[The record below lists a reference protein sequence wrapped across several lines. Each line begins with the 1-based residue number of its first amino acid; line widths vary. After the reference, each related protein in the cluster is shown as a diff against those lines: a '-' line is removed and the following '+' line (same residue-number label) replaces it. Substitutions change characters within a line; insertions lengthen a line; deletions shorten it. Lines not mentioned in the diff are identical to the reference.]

1 MQRLPAIDPSTATGE
16 ARRAL
21 DEVETRLG
29 TSPNVMRTIANSPAA
44 LRGYLALDGAL
55 NAGTLDPS
63 LRARIALA
71 VAEANACQYCVATHT
86 AVCRLLGLDEESITA
101 AREAWSSDP
110 KVAAALQF
118 ARTVAEYRG
127 DLTDEEFD
135 RIRRAGY
142 SNEEIAEIIANV
154 VLCVYANYFN
164 SIAQTEIDVPIS
176 EPGAETETDHA

>member
-1 MQRLPAIDPSTATGE
+1 MATGE
-16 ARRAL
+16 TKQL
-21 DEVETRLG
+21 LNEVEARLG
-29 TSPNVMRTIANSPAA
+29 NSPNVMRTIANSPAA

-55 NAGTLDPS
+55 SAGTLGPS

-71 VAEANACQYCVATHT
+71 VAEANACQYCVAAHT
-86 AVCRLLGLDEESITA
+86 AACKLLGLDEEAITA

-135 RIRRAGY
+135 RVRRAGY
-142 SNEEIAEIIANV
+142 RNEEIAEIIANV

-164 SIAQTEIDVPIS
+164 SIAQTEIDIPIP
-176 EPGAETETDHA
+176 EPGTETETDHA